1 MTVTDP
7 ILQGSDLATQL
18 PAVNG
23 MGDETMPL
31 SEILNTDPMALAA
44 LAGLAL
50 TVFVMLVLFGF
61 LLVKLARAKSSAK

>member
-1 MTVTDP
+1 
-7 ILQGSDLATQL
+7 
-18 PAVNG
+18 
-23 MGDETMPL
+23 MPL